1 MSNDKQVRIDKWLWA
16 ARFYKTRTLAASAVT
31 NGRVKL
37 NGARI
42 KPSKQLNI
50 NDKLLIQSTPFTW
63 DIQVTFLADRRLSAA
78 LAKNLYEESVESQ
91 KKREELT
98 EFLKI
103 EKKQNIP
110 IQKGRP
116 TKRDRKQII
125 RFKQKDS

>member
-1 MSNDKQVRIDKWLWA
+1 MNDDKQVRIDKWLWA
-16 ARFYKTRTLAASAVT
+16 ARFYKTRTLAANAVT

-42 KPSKQLNI
+42 KPSKQLRL
-50 NDKLLIQSTPFTW
+50 NDKLIIQLAPYSW
-63 DIQVTFLADRRLSAA
+63 DIQVTSLVDRRVSAV
-78 LAKNLYEESVESQ
+78 LAKTMYEESVESQ
-91 KKREELT
+91 TIRAELT
-98 EFLKI
+98 ELLKL
-103 EKKQNIP
+103 EKKRDIP

>member
-1 MSNDKQVRIDKWLWA
+1 MNDDKQVRIDKWLWA
-16 ARFYKTRTLAASAVT
+16 ARFYKTRTLAANAVT

-42 KPSKQLNI
+42 KPSKQLRL
-50 NDKLLIQSTPFTW
+50 NDKLIIQLAPYSW
-63 DIQVTFLADRRLSAA
+63 DIQVTSLVERRVSAV
-78 LAKNLYEESVESQ
+78 LAKTMYEESVESQ
-91 KKREELT
+91 TIRAELT
-98 EFLKI
+98 ELLKL
-103 EKKQNIP
+103 EKKRNIP

>member
-31 NGRVKL
+31 NGRDKL

>member
-1 MSNDKQVRIDKWLWA
+1 MNDDKQVRIDKWLWA
-16 ARFYKTRTLAASAVT
+16 ARFYKTRTLAANAVT

-42 KPSKQLNI
+42 KPSKQLRL
-50 NDKLLIQSTPFTW
+50 NDKLIIQSAPYSW
-63 DIQVTFLADRRLSAA
+63 DIRVTSLAERRVSAV
-78 LAKNLYEESVESQ
+78 LAKTMYEESVESQ
-91 KKREELT
+91 TIRAELT
-98 EFLKI
+98 ELLKL
-103 EKKQNIP
+103 EKKRNIP

>member
-1 MSNDKQVRIDKWLWA
+1 MNDDKQVRIDKWLWA
-16 ARFYKTRTLAASAVT
+16 ARFYKTRTLAANAVT

-42 KPSKQLNI
+42 KPSKQLRL
-50 NDKLLIQSTPFTW
+50 NDKLIIQLAPYSW
-63 DIQVTFLADRRLSAA
+63 DIQVTSLVERRVSAV
-78 LAKNLYEESVESQ
+78 LAKTMYEESVESQ
-91 KKREELT
+91 TIRAELT
-98 EFLKI
+98 ELLKL
-103 EKKQNIP
+103 EKKRDIP

>member
-1 MSNDKQVRIDKWLWA
+1 MNDDKQVRIDKWLWA
-16 ARFYKTRTLAASAVT
+16 ARFYKTRTLAANAVT

-42 KPSKQLNI
+42 KPSKQLRL
-50 NDKLLIQSTPFTW
+50 NDKLIIQSAPYSW
-63 DIQVTFLADRRLSAA
+63 DIQVTSLVERRVSAV
-78 LAKNLYEESVESQ
+78 LAKTMYEESVESQ
-91 KKREELT
+91 TIRAELT
-98 EFLKI
+98 ELLKL
-103 EKKQNIP
+103 EKKRDIP

>member
-50 NDKLLIQSTPFTW
+50 NDKLLIQSTSFTW

>member
-1 MSNDKQVRIDKWLWA
+1 MNDDKQVRIDKWLWA
-16 ARFYKTRTLAASAVT
+16 ARFYKTRTLAANAVT

-42 KPSKQLNI
+42 KPSKQLRL
-50 NDKLLIQSTPFTW
+50 NDKLIIQSAPYSW
-63 DIQVTFLADRRLSAA
+63 DIQVASLAERRVSAV
-78 LAKNLYEESVESQ
+78 LAKTMYEESVESQ
-91 KKREELT
+91 TIRAELT
-98 EFLKI
+98 ELLKL
-103 EKKQNIP
+103 EKKRNIP

>member
-125 RFKQKDS
+125 RFKQTDS